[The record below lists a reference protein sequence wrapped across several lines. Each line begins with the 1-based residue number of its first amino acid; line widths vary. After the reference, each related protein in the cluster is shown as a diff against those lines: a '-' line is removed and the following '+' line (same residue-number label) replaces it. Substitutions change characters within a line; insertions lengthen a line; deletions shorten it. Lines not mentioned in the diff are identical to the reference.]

1 MTTRPRAIVYVDGFN
16 LFYRCL
22 RKTSLKWLNIQ
33 ALSEQM
39 LPSFEVVKV
48 KYYTAMIRSRGDP
61 SKSLRQETYIRALRT
76 LPKVE
81 IFLGLFSS
89 QKVTRERVKP
99 TLFTRIKKRLGLKV
113 GMNPYV
119 KVFDPKEKG
128 SDVNL
133 AVHLVNDAWQNRYDV
148 AVLISNDSD
157 LIEALKIVRRDC
169 KKQVYV
175 INPHKDPN
183 PELHKHADF
192 VKQIRATHLSSAQ
205 FPDTIAGTK
214 IRKPDKWKQAAPNL
228 P

>member
-1 MTTRPRAIVYVDGFN
+1 MTPQPRAYVYVDGFN

-39 LPSFEVVKV
+39 LPSFDVVRV

-61 SKSLRQETYIRALRT
+61 SKSLRQETYLRALRT

-81 IFLGLFSS
+81 ICLGLFSA
-89 QKVTRERVKP
+89 QKVTRELVKP
-99 TLFTRIKKRLGLKV
+99 SIFTRIKKRLGLKV
-113 GMNPYV
+113 GMNRCV
-119 KVFDPKEKG
+119 KVYDPKEKG

-133 AVHLVNDAWQNRYDV
+133 AVHIVNDAWQNRYDV

-157 LIEALKIVRRDC
+157 LIEAIKVVRRDC

-205 FPDTIAGTK
+205 FPDKIVGTK
-214 IRKPDKWKQAAPNL
+214 VSKPEKWKL
-228 P
+228 PKL

>member
-1 MTTRPRAIVYVDGFN
+1 MTPQPRAYVYVDGFN

-39 LPSFEVVKV
+39 LPGFDVVKV

-81 IFLGLFSS
+81 VCLGLFSS
-89 QKVTRERVKP
+89 QKVTRELVKP
-99 TLFTRIKKRLGLKV
+99 TFLTRIKKRLGLKV
-113 GMNPYV
+113 GMNRCV
-119 KVFDPKEKG
+119 KVYDPKEKG

-133 AVHLVNDAWQNRYDV
+133 AVHIVNDAWQNRYDV

-157 LIEALKIVRRDC
+157 LIEAIKVIRRIVKNR
-169 KKQVYV
+169 
-175 INPHKDPN
+175 
-183 PELHKHADF
+183 F
-192 VKQIRATHLSSAQ
+192 M
-205 FPDTIAGTK
+205 
-214 IRKPDKWKQAAPNL
+214 
-228 P
+228 